1 MNLRRSLRSDVMV
14 KRRKH
19 ICEEVESIAQECDL
33 LDLPDVT
40 DWLQTGCTGLDFAI
54 SNRYPGGLPC
64 GRIIQ
69 IYGGSSTAKSLF
81 ANTCMGYAQR
91 AGWETYYDDVE
102 RSIHPD
108 FSSMYGMSMRDPG
121 FHMWHSETIEEMFD
135 DNIGDLVESAEELKK
150 DGNDVPKRF
159 VVIDSITNLPAKIEQ
174 AKGMDEQ
181 GYGAYRAKQI
191 HLGLRTWGRRMVDN
205 NITLLVI
212 DQTRDNVKS
221 PFQAETTVGGK
232 GLEFLSTVRIYLK
245 HAAKIVNSKKM
256 AIGTWV
262 NATVVKTRFGPP
274 WRKCQFRIQY
284 DYGLDD
290 ISTNL
295 ALLAL
300 CQGVTE
306 KETMKLTTKVLF
318 KGETYTIKKWVSVIE
333 ENEWEED
340 LRKFVWESWQD
351 LYASDPRKARQW

>member
-1 MNLRRSLRSDVMV
+1 MAKRKKDV
-14 KRRKH
+14 
-19 ICEEVESIAQECDL
+19 CDEVEELAQECDL
-33 LDLPDVT
+33 LDLPPVE
-40 DWLQTGCTGLDFAI
+40 DWLRTGCSGLDFAV

-102 RSIHPD
+102 RSFNPE
-108 FSSMYGMSMRDPG
+108 FSAMCGMSMGHSG

-135 DNIGDLVESAEELKK
+135 ENIGALVEENSDTKK
-150 DGNDVPKRF
+150 L

-191 HLGLRTWGRRMVDN
+191 HLGLRTWGRRMVDS

-221 PFQAETTVGGK
+221 PFASETTVGGR

-245 HAAKIVNSKKM
+245 HSAKIVNSNKM

-262 NATVVKTRFGPP
+262 DATVVKTRFGPP
-274 WRKCQFRIQY
+274 YRKCKFRIQY

-300 CQGVTE
+300 CQGTAE
-306 KETMKLTTKVLF
+306 KETMKLTTKATF
-318 KGETYTIKKWVSVIE
+318 KGETYTIKKWVHVIE
-333 ENEWEED
+333 DEGWEED
-340 LRKFVWESWQD
+340 LRQFVWESWQE
-351 LYASDPRKARQW
+351 LYASDPRKERQW